1 MNDDL
6 RDAAFRA
13 GLWTVIATR
22 AKELADQAKAELG
35 ALEVG
40 DTVAGKWD
48 GKVLAKATRAK
59 GRTKLVVTDQNA
71 FINWVAGRHPTE
83 IVSQVNPAFLKSL
96 EQRSKDIGLGAVVS
110 ADGEV
115 VPGVE
120 IVEGDSYIT
129 IRKDPEAPF
138 LVANLFSSGRLS
150 LEGVQPEPVSR
161 WEQDEEAGAIGGKP

>member
-1 MNDDL
+1 MSEL
-6 RDAAFRA
+6 HDAAFRA

-59 GRTKLVVTDQNA
+59 GRTKLVVTDEQS
-71 FINWVAGRHPTE
+71 FFEWVAAKHPTE
-83 IVSQVNPAFLKSL
+83 VVESVNPAFVKSL
-96 EQRSKDIGLGAVVS
+96 EQRAKDIGLGAVVS

-150 LEGVQPEPVSR
+150 LEGVQPEPVDKWS
-161 WEQDEEAGAIGGKP
+161 QDVEAGAIGEVTS